1 MDKKG
6 NWSITNVRHGHYL
19 DLYFHSIYIIC
30 YVYVGIKSQ
39 NLINKQYRVTWSMT
53 NAYFGHFFDIMRDCF
68 VSLAMKITHGTEEAS
83 FIITNFPSKLPR
95 FNFTFFL
102 QNFPD
107 EIKMDLILNDL
118 ETKSQT
124 LYKENKYKE
133 VSAHA

>member
-1 MDKKG
+1 MYFSLYNQVNNLCLYQKTKFGTRLMDKRG
-6 NWSITNVRHGHYL
+6 NWSITNARHGHCL

-83 FIITNFPSKLPR
+83 FIITNFPSKNTR
-95 FNFTFFL
+95 FNFSFFCKIF
-102 QNFPD
+102 Q
-107 EIKMDLILNDL
+107 
-118 ETKSQT
+118 TK
-124 LYKENKYKE
+124 
-133 VSAHA
+133 